1 MNKIIIFSFFLL
13 AQFTLVVA
21 QDQVTVGKIPN
32 LEVKLLNGKKT
43 TIYKLLESGP
53 VLMDFWATWCKPCK
67 QVMKHLNKFH
77 NEYKDQGFQVL
88 MVNQDTP
95 RSLGK
100 VKAYINSKNY
110 DFIVSIDPNQQMAKK
125 LNGQIMPNLILI
137 DQDGS
142 IKWRHQGY
150 MPGEEKEIQEQIE
163 ILLSVNNTN
172 QLAP

>member
-1 MNKIIIFSFFLL
+1 MNKIKILSCFLI
-13 AQFTLVVA
+13 AQFALIIA
-21 QDQVTVGKIPN
+21 QDQATIGKIPN
-32 LEVKLLNGKKT
+32 LEIKLLNGKKT
-43 TIYKLLESGP
+43 TIYTLLESGP

-77 NEYKDQGFQVL
+77 NEYKDQGLQVL

-100 VKAYINSKNY
+100 VKSYINSKNY
-110 DFIVSIDPNQQMAKK
+110 DFLVSIDPNQQIAKK

-137 DQDGS
+137 NRDGS

-163 ILLSVNNTN
+163 ILFSQNNKS
-172 QLAP
+172 